1 MQLIIV
7 FRAVLASFHNYHLL
21 VEEKPYLIQLYQF
34 GGPLCEM
41 GREIT
46 WQKAFCNIY
55 WFR

>member
-34 GGPLCEM
+34 GGPPLRD
-41 GREIT
+41 GSRNHLA
-46 WQKAFCNIY
+46 KSLL
-55 WFR
+55 